1 MLATLAL
8 AALLQPIPAQNG
20 KLDLTNARNTYGVL
34 GQKRDS
40 NQLLPGDIF
49 VVSFDIEGLKVKD
62 NGEVEYSM
70 GMELKNKEGKSQFKK
85 EPQDLKAINALG
97 GARLPAFAMT
107 DVGLDTPPG
116 EYTLTVTVTDR
127 GPKTPVTA
135 TLERKFV
142 VKKKELGIVAL
153 VLTDPNGSPM
163 PPVAVPGQNLL
174 INYMLVG
181 FDVDKN
187 KNPDLVFEMRIRDK
201 AGKLTVEKPSVDA
214 VKLPDPK
221 TPNLMPNHY
230 LVPINRS
237 GEFTIELK
245 ATDKLSGKSV
255 EEKLSITVLDVK

>member
-8 AALLQPIPAQNG
+8 AAVLQPIPAQTG
-20 KLDLTNARNTYGVL
+20 KLDLANARTTYGVL
-34 GQKRDS
+34 GQERKS

-49 VVSFDIEGLKVKD
+49 VVSFDIEGLKIKD
-62 NGEVEYSM
+62 TGEVEYSM
-70 GMELKNKEGKSQFKK
+70 GMELKNSKGMSQFKK

-116 EYTLTVTVTDR
+116 EYTLSVTVTDR
-127 GPKTPVTA
+127 GSKTTA
-135 TLERKFV
+135 TLERKFEV
-142 VKKKELGIVAL
+142 LPKKFGMVAL

-163 PPVAVPGQNLL
+163 PPVAVPGQNLMV
-174 INYMLVG
+174 NYMLVG

-187 KNPDLVFEMRIRDK
+187 KNPDLVFEMRILDN
-201 AGKLTVEKPSVDA
+201 AGKPTVEKPSVDA
-214 VKLPDPK
+214 VKLPNPK
-221 TPNLMPNHY
+221 SPNLIPNNY

-245 ATDKLSGKSV
+245 ATDKISGKSV